1 MPEPTKPIPP
11 EIDELDDDD
20 FDDQPKPKGKGKKA
34 APPKRPLESLEQELA
49 DRDGTKN
56 LTRVDIFSFTK
67 AKLLEK
73 GGISEKDAH
82 AQAKKR
88 AFEMCRDAS

>member
-1 MPEPTKPIPP
+1 MSEPTKPTQPMIDHD
-11 EIDELDDDD
+11 DELDELDE
-20 FDDQPKPKGKGKKA
+20 PKPKGKKA
-34 APPKRPLESLEQELA
+34 APPKRPLDDIERELA
-49 DRDGTKN
+49 DKDGTKN

-67 AKLLEK
+67 AKLLAQ
-73 GGISEKDAH
+73 GGISDKDAH